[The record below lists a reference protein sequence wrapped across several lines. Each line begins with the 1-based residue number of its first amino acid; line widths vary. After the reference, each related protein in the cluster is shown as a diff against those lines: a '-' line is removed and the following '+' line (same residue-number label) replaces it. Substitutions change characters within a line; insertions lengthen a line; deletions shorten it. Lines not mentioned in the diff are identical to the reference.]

1 MAETKEKSIEIPD
14 YISVRDLADL
24 LETSPIDV
32 IKLLMSNG
40 IMAKIT
46 EAVDFETAAI
56 VAAEMGF
63 DPAPVGYQ
71 AEEVKDEAEDADS
84 SGWRQVLKEEADDK
98 LERRPPVIAVLGH
111 VDHGKTSLLD
121 KIRSANVQEGE
132 AGGIT
137 QHIGAYQIEYDG
149 RKLTFLDTPGHEAFT
164 AMRARGAHGAD
175 IAILVVAADDGVMP
189 QTREAISHAKAA
201 GVPIIVA
208 MNKIDRNNAN
218 QDFVKQQLAEN
229 GLMPDD
235 YGGDTIV
242 LPVSALKGEGIDDLV
257 EAIILVADDTD
268 IRANPK
274 GRVAGTILEAEL
286 DKFRGVM
293 ATLLV
298 QNGTLRKG
306 DTVLAGQTYGR
317 IKAMFDENGEQVDAA
332 PPSTPVQVMGLN
344 DVPEAGDFF
353 EIVKSEKAARSIVD
367 DRDVAGELSEAGSV
381 GTPMTLEALYEKF
394 QAGEARELNLIVKA
408 DVQGSLEPI
417 LSSLEKVS
425 VEDEQDD
432 TTIKVSI
439 IHEDIGNVSE
449 SDVMLASASNA
460 IIIGFNVVVDG
471 AAQRRADSEG
481 VEIRNYSVIYTL
493 LEEIEQALQGM
504 LKPVYEDRVIGVA
517 EVRQVFRISK
527 VGAIA
532 GSYIREGEARRDA
545 RARVIR
551 NHQLLHE
558 GKLSSLKRFQE
569 DAKEVRSGFECGIS
583 VDGFNDFEEGDLIQ
597 FTVRERVR

>member
-14 YISVRDLADL
+14 YISVRDLAEL
-24 LETSPIDV
+24 LESSPIDV

-46 EAVDFETAAI
+46 ESVDFETAAI

-63 DPAPVGYQ
+63 DPAPVGV
-71 AEEVKDEAEDADS
+71 EEEEEDDDVDDENRP
-84 SGWRQVLKEEADDK
+84 GWRKVLKEEADK
-98 LERRPPVIAVLGH
+98 NLERRPPVIAVLGH

-121 KIRSANVQEGE
+121 KIRQANVQAGE

-137 QHIGAYQIEYDG
+137 QHIGAYQIQHDG
-149 RKLTFLDTPGHEAFT
+149 QRITFLDTPGHEAFT
-164 AMRARGAHGAD
+164 AMRARGARGAD

-201 GVPIIVA
+201 GVPIVVA
-208 MNKIDRNNAN
+208 MNKMDRANAN
-218 QDFVKQQLAEN
+218 PDFVKQQLAEN
-229 GLMPDD
+229 ELMPDD

-242 LPVSALKGEGIDDLV
+242 VPVSALNGDGIEDLV
-257 EAIILVADDTD
+257 EAILLIADDTD
-268 IRANPK
+268 IRANPT
-274 GRVAGTILEAEL
+274 GRVAGTVLEAEL

-298 QNGTLRKG
+298 QNGTLKVG
-306 DTVLAGQTYGR
+306 DTVLAGDKYGR
-317 IKAMFDENGEQVDAA
+317 IKAMFDENGEQVKEA

-344 DVPEAGDFF
+344 DVPDAGQFF
-353 EIVKSEKAARSIVD
+353 ETVKSEKKARSVVD
-367 DRDVAGELSEAGSV
+367 SRDSAAEDVDTSGGEAL
-381 GTPMTLEALYEKF
+381 TLEALYARF
-394 QAGEARELNLIVKA
+394 QSGESKELNLIVKA

-417 LSSLEKVS
+417 MSSLDKVS
-425 VEDEQDD
+425 VQDETDD
-432 TTIKVSI
+432 TTIKVNI

-449 SDVMLASASNA
+449 SDVMLASASEA
-460 IIIGFNVVVDG
+460 IIIGFNVAVDG

-481 VEIRNYSVIYTL
+481 VEIRKYKVIYTL
-493 LEEIEQALQGM
+493 LEEIEQALKGM
-504 LKPVYEDRVIGVA
+504 LQPVYEDRVIGVA

-527 VGAIA
+527 VGSIA

-551 NHQLLHE
+551 DHQLMFE

-569 DAKEVRSGFECGIS
+569 DVKEVRSGFECGIS
-583 VDGFNDFEEGDLIQ
+583 IDGFNDFEEGDLIQ